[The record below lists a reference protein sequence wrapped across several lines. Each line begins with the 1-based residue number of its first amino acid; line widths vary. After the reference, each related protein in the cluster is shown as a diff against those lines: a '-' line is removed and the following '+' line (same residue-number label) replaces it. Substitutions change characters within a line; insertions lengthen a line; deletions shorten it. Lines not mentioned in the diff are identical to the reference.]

1 MKYSVLFILLAV
13 VSICSCTTKQLP
25 ANSSTTIAD
34 THDIP
39 EDSTLYNPGVLIVSY
54 DANDTSAFEKLSDEI
69 DRQKAEIIYKYNII
83 NAVAIRL
90 PQPHTLTATNKAIE
104 TFKALPGVL
113 GVERDRIYTIDSN

>member
-1 MKYSVLFILLAV
+1 MKYTILSLMIAVL
-13 VSICSCTTKQLP
+13 SICSCSTKQLP
-25 ANSSTTIAD
+25 ANSTATIAG

-39 EDSTLYNPGVLIVSY
+39 EDSTLYNPGVLIISY
-54 DANDTSAFEKLSDEI
+54 DANDSTAFEKLSDEV
-69 DRQKAEIIYKYNII
+69 DRQKAEIIYKYNMI

-113 GVERDRIYTIDSN
+113 GVERDRIYTIDGK

>member
-1 MKYSVLFILLAV
+1 MKYSVLLLLIAV
-13 VSICSCTTKQLP
+13 LSICSCTTKQLP
-25 ANSSTTIAD
+25 ANSTSTIAD

-39 EDSTLYNPGVLIVSY
+39 EDSTLHNPGVLIISY
-54 DANDTSAFEKLSDEI
+54 VANDSTAFEKLSNEI

-83 NAVAIRL
+83 NAIAIRL

-113 GVERDRIYTIDSN
+113 SVERDRIYTIDGK